1 MIELDTREVARVA
14 RDVGEQ
20 ETSRLSCHRR
30 TPGNRRQPTRSVAGS
45 GTHPYSSTRV
55 KDRQRR

>member
-1 MIELDTREVARVA
+1 VIELDARELARVA

-30 TPGNRRQPTRSVAGS
+30 TPREPGPAAQECGRLGVASVLLDQG
-45 GTHPYSSTRV
+45 
-55 KDRQRR
+55 